1 MTQTTEQVLDEIANG
16 LMIYSA
22 CNEEEGRCW
31 EHSTLCRNCFLSGW
45 QDLLQSAAKGDHD
58 ETEFKMLTRIESVLK
73 SFANQQ
79 IIRSRVQPNL
89 DRQKFVDHY
98 KQKIVDAYESKLR
111 NEFLCKLADKPF

>member
-1 MTQTTEQVLDEIANG
+1 MRVTAEQILDEIANG
-16 LMIYSA
+16 LMIYSV

-31 EHSTLCRNCFLSGW
+31 EHSTLCRNCFLGGW
-45 QDLLQSAAKGDHD
+45 LDLLQRAAKDDHS
-58 ETEFKMLTRIESVLK
+58 ESGFKVATRLERVLK

-79 IIRSRVQPNL
+79 IIRSNVQPNL

-98 KQKIVDAYESKLR
+98 KQKFIESYEAKLR